1 MWKVK
6 IRNLVSFVNMFFFC
20 LFFWSIIES
29 NNIKMIKINNIIN
42 ILLYKK
48 NIFYLQEWKNVIIQ
62 LYFFIYNNK
71 SIINLIIIIYN
82 YETFYWNRK

>member
-62 LYFFIYNNK
+62 LYFFIYNK

>member
-42 ILLYKK
+42 ILLYKR

-62 LYFFIYNNK
+62 LYFFIYNK